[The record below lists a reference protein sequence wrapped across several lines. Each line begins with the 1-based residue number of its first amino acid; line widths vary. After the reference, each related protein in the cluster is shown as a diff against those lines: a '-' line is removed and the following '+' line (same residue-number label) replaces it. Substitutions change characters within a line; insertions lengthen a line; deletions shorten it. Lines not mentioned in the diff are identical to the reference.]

1 MADQNINYKI
11 TVDVESGTAS
21 LRDLQGR
28 IVANKVPLQD
38 LRKEFGNL
46 EKTVNAAD
54 FNKFKSGLDKVT
66 KSQQTLKNSMQ
77 QTSDKTGAATSAV
90 LELGRVVQD
99 APYGIRGMANNIT
112 QLVSQMGFATKSAGG
127 FTGALKQ
134 MGKAMLGPLG
144 VVFAVSAVVSILDGL
159 YGGQK
164 KSEKST
170 EDLTEELIKQI
181 EVLDSYASALDRGN
195 LSLEEQSGIIKAV
208 TVSNKEFKKIIE
220 STNGNL
226 DEQINALKQFRLEK
240 QQQLELD
247 TKISRLSEINQEL
260 DKSNIDTIEEATI
273 AINKLKKE
281 REEAL
286 SIAYGKE
293 EEGITRAYSLQII
306 PLENIINQLNEQKQL
321 LIDINSLSQG
331 VQLIDKGS
339 ELQLKQELSDLKE
352 KQSRVEALTDTWYLY
367 KIEIDEIEAKLKKIS
382 DFGKTKGIKVEKVSP
397 FKTKEELDID
407 IKNQENALLEFEK
420 KIKLQSYKNQE
431 LEELASAKT
440 EEQKSEIK
448 RRYSQLN
455 LEVELNNEE
464 KRLILAQ
471 SNERQVAKD
480 KHDNHVDELKRIFEE
495 YKLKVELNDKL
506 TPQQRQSAISDAKS
520 KTDESIAQAGSELIK
535 TNKEIDDSYN
545 PLFKMFEELAKKRR
559 DALGIVSEDK
569 KTEEFD
575 ALSSYI
581 ESYKTLMSGVTEFIN
596 GEYERQL
603 TIEQNKT
610 NALNAELNNRLL
622 NENLSKDERAKIQN
636 EIARNDEALRI
647 KQNEIAKKQFNTQKA
662 FNIASATIDT
672 FAAALSASK
681 QTYGG
686 PFAKIAAMTAV
697 IGAGLANVAMIA
709 RQKFQPSAAST
720 PVRTSGSGG
729 SGGGGMAD
737 RSFNFNLVGNNIE
750 NQLAN
755 AIQGQFSQPLKAYVV
770 SRDMSNQQQLD
781 ANIVDSARF

>member
-28 IVANKVPLQD
+28 IVANQVPLQE
-38 LRKEFGNL
+38 LRKEFGSL
-46 EKTVNAAD
+46 EKTVNATD
-54 FNKFKSGLDKVT
+54 FNKFKQGLDT
-66 KSQQTLKNSMQ
+66 ISKSNINLK
-77 QTSDKTGAATSAV
+77 TSTGAATSAT
-90 LELGRVVQD
+90 LELGRAISD
-99 APYGIRGMANNIT
+99 APYGIRGVANNLSQFASQFSFMANTVDQATGKVVGFSGAMKNLGRAMKANAIL
-112 QLVSQMGFATKSAGG
+112 LVIQT
-127 FTGALKQ
+127 
-134 MGKAMLGPLG
+134 
-144 VVFAVSAVVSILDGL
+144 I
-159 YGGQK
+159 
-164 KSEKST
+164 
-170 EDLTEELIKQI
+170 I
-181 EVLDSYASALDRGN
+181 SALDYFAGGAEKAQKAN
-195 LSLEEQSGIIKAV
+195 ESLTKSFDDLISKLGDLEGKLPDAIAGLFERLGL
-208 TVSNKEFKKIIE
+208 SNKEF
-220 STNGNL
+220 
-226 DEQINALKQFRLEK
+226 DEFALNMAETLKLLNNEFPEFKNAY
-240 QQQLELD
+240 D
-247 TKISRLSEINQEL
+247 RLSETQKNDPKQIANIIEKYRELISTRKEIAKQEE
-260 DKSNIDTIEEATI
+260 I
-273 AINKLKKE
+273 LKKLNLANGE
-281 REEAL
+281 YAESNLQRNRE
-286 SIAYGKE
+286 IYKE
-293 EEGITRAYSLQII
+293 LILQKIGLEEIFKTIKKGGSKQPETI
-306 PLENIINQLNEQKQL
+306 P
-321 LIDINSLSQG
+321 
-331 VQLIDKGS
+331 
-339 ELQLKQELSDLKE
+339 
-352 KQSRVEALTDTWYLY
+352 T
-367 KIEIDEIEAKLKKIS
+367 
-382 DFGKTKGIKVEKVSP
+382 
-397 FKTKEELDID
+397 FKTKEELDLD

-420 KIKLQSYKNQE
+420 KIKLQAYKNQE

-440 EEQKSEIK
+440 EKQKSEIK

-480 KHDNHVDELKRIFEE
+480 KHDNHVAELKRIFEE

-506 TPQQRQSAISDAKS
+506 TTQQKQSTISDAKS

-581 ESYKTLMSGVTEFIN
+581 ESYKTLMGGVTEFIN

-622 NENLSKDERAKIQN
+622 NENLSKDERARIQN
-636 EIARNDEALRI
+636 EIAQNDEALRI

-662 FNIASATIDT
+662 FNIAMAVADTYLAGVKVLADPSFIGRPWARGIAMAATI
-672 FAAALSASK
+672 AS
-681 QTYGG
+681 
-686 PFAKIAAMTAV
+686 
-697 IGAGLANVAMIA
+697 GLASVAAIA
-709 RQKFQPSAAST
+709 RQKFQPSAANT

-729 SGGGGMAD
+729 SGGGMAD
-737 RSFNFNLVGNNIE
+737 RSFNFNLVGNNAE

-755 AIQGQFSQPLKAYVV
+755 AIQSQFNQPLKAYVV

>member
-28 IVANKVPLQD
+28 IVANQVPLQE

-54 FNKFKSGLDKVT
+54 FNKFKQGLDT
-66 KSQQTLKNSMQ
+66 ISKSNINLK
-77 QTSDKTGAATSAV
+77 TSTGAATSAT
-90 LELGRVVQD
+90 LELGRAISD
-99 APYGIRGMANNIT
+99 APYGIRGVANNLSQFASQFSFMANTVDQATGKVVGFSGAMKNLGRAMKANAIL
-112 QLVSQMGFATKSAGG
+112 LVIQT
-127 FTGALKQ
+127 
-134 MGKAMLGPLG
+134 
-144 VVFAVSAVVSILDGL
+144 I
-159 YGGQK
+159 
-164 KSEKST
+164 
-170 EDLTEELIKQI
+170 I
-181 EVLDSYASALDRGN
+181 SALDYFAGGAEKAQKAN
-195 LSLEEQSGIIKAV
+195 ESLTKSFDDLISKLGDLEGKLPDAIAGLFERLGL
-208 TVSNKEFKKIIE
+208 SNKEF
-220 STNGNL
+220 
-226 DEQINALKQFRLEK
+226 DEFALNMAETLKLLNNEFPEFKNAY
-240 QQQLELD
+240 D
-247 TKISRLSEINQEL
+247 RLSETQKNDPKQIANIIEKYRELINTRKEIAKQEEL
-260 DKSNIDTIEEATI
+260 
-273 AINKLKKE
+273 LKKLNLANGE
-281 REEAL
+281 YAESNLQRNRE
-286 SIAYGKE
+286 IY
-293 EEGITRAYSLQII
+293 
-306 PLENIINQLNEQKQL
+306 KQL
-321 LIDINSLSQG
+321 ILQKIGLEEIFKT
-331 VQLIDKGS
+331 IKKGRS
-339 ELQLKQELSDLKE
+339 KQPE
-352 KQSRVEALTDTWYLY
+352 TIPT
-367 KIEIDEIEAKLKKIS
+367 
-382 DFGKTKGIKVEKVSP
+382 
-397 FKTKEELDID
+397 FKTKEELDLD
-407 IKNQENALLEFEK
+407 IKNQEDALLEFEK
-420 KIKLQSYKNQE
+420 KIKLQAFKNQE

-440 EEQKSEIK
+440 EKQKSEIK

-506 TPQQRQSAISDAKS
+506 TTQQKQSAISDAKS

-581 ESYKTLMSGVTEFIN
+581 ESYKTLMGGVTEFIN

-622 NENLSKDERAKIQN
+622 NENLSKDERARIQN
-636 EIARNDEALRI
+636 EIAQNDEALRI

-662 FNIASATIDT
+662 FNIAMAVADTYLAGVKVLADPSFIGRPWARGIAMAATI
-672 FAAALSASK
+672 AS
-681 QTYGG
+681 
-686 PFAKIAAMTAV
+686 
-697 IGAGLANVAMIA
+697 GLASVAAIA
-709 RQKFQPSAAST
+709 RQKFQPSAANT

-729 SGGGGMAD
+729 SGGGMAD
-737 RSFNFNLVGNNIE
+737 RSFNFNLVGNNAE

-755 AIQGQFSQPLKAYVV
+755 AIQSQFNQPLKAYVV

-781 ANIVDSARF
+781 ANIVNSARF

>member
-28 IVANKVPLQD
+28 IVANQVPLEE

-46 EKTVNAAD
+46 EKTVNAAN
-54 FNKFKSGLDKVT
+54 FNKFKQGLDSAT
-66 KSQQTLKNSMQ
+66 KSQQNLKNAS
-77 QTSDKTGAATSAV
+77 GAATSSV
-90 LELGRVVQD
+90 LELGRVFQD

-112 QLVSQMGFATKSAGG
+112 QLASQMAFATKSAGS
-127 FTGALKQ
+127 FKGALGE
-134 MGKAMLGPLG
+134 MWTAMKGPLG
-144 VVFAVSAVVSILDGL
+144 IVFAISVV
-159 YGGQK
+159 
-164 KSEKST
+164 
-170 EDLTEELIKQI
+170 
-181 EVLDSYASALDRGN
+181 VSALDYFVGGAEKAQKASE
-195 LSLEEQSGIIKAV
+195 SLTKSFDDLISKLGDLEGKLPDAIAGLFERLGL
-208 TVSNKEFKKIIE
+208 SNKEFDEFALNMAETLKLLNNEFPEFKNAYDKLSETQKNDPKQIANIIE
-220 STNGNL
+220 KYRELLNTRKA
-226 DEQINALKQFRLEK
+226 IAL
-240 QQQLELD
+240 
-247 TKISRLSEINQEL
+247 QEE
-260 DKSNIDTIEEATI
+260 S
-273 AINKLKKE
+273 LKKLNLANGE
-281 REEAL
+281 YAESNLKRNRE
-286 SIAYGKE
+286 IYKE
-293 EEGITRAYSLQII
+293 LVLQKIGLEEIFKTIKKGRSKQPETI
-306 PLENIINQLNEQKQL
+306 P
-321 LIDINSLSQG
+321 
-331 VQLIDKGS
+331 
-339 ELQLKQELSDLKE
+339 
-352 KQSRVEALTDTWYLY
+352 T
-367 KIEIDEIEAKLKKIS
+367 
-382 DFGKTKGIKVEKVSP
+382 
-397 FKTKEELDID
+397 FKTKEELDLD

-420 KIKLQSYKNQE
+420 KIKLQAYKNQE

-455 LEVELNNEE
+455 LEVELNNEK

-480 KHDNHVDELKRIFEE
+480 KHDNHVAELKRIFEE
-495 YKLKVELNDKL
+495 YKLKVELNKKL
-506 TPQQRQSAISDAKS
+506 TPQQKQSAISDAKS

-581 ESYKTLMSGVTEFIN
+581 ESYKALMGGVTEFIN

-622 NENLSKDERAKIQN
+622 NENLSKDERARIQN
-636 EIARNDEALRI
+636 EIAQNDEALRI

-662 FNIASATIDT
+662 FNISMAVADTYLAGVKVLADPSFIGRPWERGIAMAATI
-672 FAAALSASK
+672 AS
-681 QTYGG
+681 
-686 PFAKIAAMTAV
+686 
-697 IGAGLANVAMIA
+697 GLASVAAIA

-720 PVRTSGSGG
+720 PVRTSGGGG
-729 SGGGGMAD
+729 SGGGMAD
-737 RSFNFNLVGNNIE
+737 RSFNFNLVGNNTE

-755 AIQGQFSQPLKAYVV
+755 AIQGQFNQPLKAYVV

>member
-28 IVANKVPLQD
+28 IVANQVPLEE

-46 EKTVNAAD
+46 EKTVNAAN
-54 FNKFKSGLDKVT
+54 FNKFKQGLDSAT
-66 KSQQTLKNSMQ
+66 KSQQNLKNAS
-77 QTSDKTGAATSAV
+77 GAATSSV
-90 LELGRVVQD
+90 LELGRVFQD

-112 QLVSQMGFATKSAGG
+112 QLASQMAFATKSAGS
-127 FTGALKQ
+127 FKGALGE
-134 MGKAMLGPLG
+134 MWTAMKGPLG
-144 VVFAVSAVVSILDGL
+144 IVFAISVV
-159 YGGQK
+159 
-164 KSEKST
+164 
-170 EDLTEELIKQI
+170 
-181 EVLDSYASALDRGN
+181 VSALDYFVGGAEKAQKASE
-195 LSLEEQSGIIKAV
+195 SLTKSFDDLISKLGDLEGKLPDAIAGLFERLGL
-208 TVSNKEFKKIIE
+208 SNKEFDEFALNMAETLKLLNNEFPEFKNAYDKLSETQKNDPKQIANIIE
-220 STNGNL
+220 KYRELLNTRKA
-226 DEQINALKQFRLEK
+226 IAL
-240 QQQLELD
+240 
-247 TKISRLSEINQEL
+247 QEE
-260 DKSNIDTIEEATI
+260 S
-273 AINKLKKE
+273 LKKLNLANGE
-281 REEAL
+281 YAESNLKRNRE
-286 SIAYGKE
+286 IYKE
-293 EEGITRAYSLQII
+293 LVLQKIGLEEIFKTIKKGRSKQPETI
-306 PLENIINQLNEQKQL
+306 P
-321 LIDINSLSQG
+321 
-331 VQLIDKGS
+331 
-339 ELQLKQELSDLKE
+339 
-352 KQSRVEALTDTWYLY
+352 T
-367 KIEIDEIEAKLKKIS
+367 
-382 DFGKTKGIKVEKVSP
+382 
-397 FKTKEELDID
+397 FKTKEELDLD

-440 EEQKSEIK
+440 EKQKSEIK

-455 LEVELNNEE
+455 LEIELNNEE

-480 KHDNHVDELKRIFEE
+480 KHDNHVAELKRIFEE

-506 TPQQRQSAISDAKS
+506 TPQKKQSAISDAKS

-581 ESYKTLMSGVTEFIN
+581 ESYKALMGGVTEFIN

-622 NENLSKDERAKIQN
+622 NENLSKDERARIQN
-636 EIARNDEALRI
+636 EIAQNDEALRI

-662 FNIASATIDT
+662 FNIAMAVADTYLAGVKVLADPFFIGRPWERGIAMAATI
-672 FAAALSASK
+672 AS
-681 QTYGG
+681 
-686 PFAKIAAMTAV
+686 
-697 IGAGLANVAMIA
+697 GLASVAAIA
-709 RQKFQPSAAST
+709 RQKFQPSAANT

-729 SGGGGMAD
+729 SGGGMAD
-737 RSFNFNLVGNNIE
+737 RSFNFNLVGNNTE

-755 AIQGQFSQPLKAYVV
+755 AIQGQFNQPLKAYVV